1 MNLIKT
7 AFCLIILICSSI
19 PVWSQTTGKIVDT
32 DRQPVE
38 GATVVMQLPDSTYL
52 GAAIS
57 AADGTFSLEPMAD
70 RYLLIVQHLFYQSQ
84 VVKGQTRDA
93 GIIVLEPKEHSLAE
107 VVVEGERPLVTVE
120 QGKLS
125 YDISSIS
132 KKHIVNNAYEA
143 ICKLP
148 GVQDRSGKLSLIG
161 AKDVTVILNGKAST
175 LTRYKA

>member
-1 MNLIKT
+1 MITYDTIGHYESHKDSILPDYSHLQFNP
-7 AFCLIILICSSI
+7 CLESNNR
-19 PVWSQTTGKIVDT
+19 KIVDT

-125 YDISSIS
+125 YDISAISKSIS
-132 KKHIVNNAYEA
+132 
-143 ICKLP
+143 
-148 GVQDRSGKLSLIG
+148 
-161 AKDVTVILNGKAST
+161 ST
-175 LTRYKA
+175 MLTRLSASCREYRTGAASSH